1 MPVEEGRFG
10 VRFRPGSQF
19 DGGPSLKLPAA
30 VLALVAAVSFLTVR
44 GIGCVRAKFASDGP
58 AREEAPSIAKDA
70 RSSQTQPA
78 AQASEPQTEAKESP
92 PKAKAAQKAPHEPT
106 KEQRELS
113 ARWLSTA
120 PLRSARVRP
129 LLERL
134 AAAERSGD
142 EALIVS
148 TIEGIRLNPAL
159 ADLEDPLSRRL
170 GDLHVKRLLG
180 GEDTLLVTT
189 VSARRGDT
197 LERMARERGTTL
209 AALEMLNPAL
219 KGGKHLEPGAKV
231 RTLNFPRCL
240 LVVRSKIGFSDLFV
254 NGKFFRRYYGSVK
267 PDSHKGPCT
276 LTKEMEAK
284 ETMKAL
290 GAEFSP
296 PDMAEISAFLAPG
309 SQIIISTP

>member
-1 MPVEEGRFG
+1 MSVEEGRFG
-10 VRFRPGSQF
+10 VRFRPGSPY

-44 GIGCVRAKFASDGP
+44 GIGCVRAKLAPDP
-58 AREEAPSIAKDA
+58 VREEAPASAKDA
-70 RSSQTQPA
+70 TREQPYAA
-78 AQASEPQTEAKESP
+78 AQGQQEPKN
-92 PKAKAAQKAPHEPT
+92 AQKPSAEIT
-106 KEQRELS
+106 EEQKALS
-113 ARWLSTA
+113 AKWLSTA
-120 PLRSARVRP
+120 SLRTSRVRP

-134 AAAERSGD
+134 AAAERGGD

-148 TIEGIRLNPAL
+148 TLESVRSNPAL
-159 ADLEDPLSRRL
+159 ADLEDAFSRRL
-170 GDLHVKRLLG
+170 GDLHAKRLLG
-180 GEDTLLVTT
+180 GEDTLLVSTAT
-189 VSARRGDT
+189 ARRGDT

-209 AALEMLNPAL
+209 AAMEMLNPSL
-219 KGGKHLEPGAKV
+219 KGGKRPEPGMKV

-267 PDSHKGPCT
+267 PDYIAGPCT
-276 LTKEMEAK
+276 LTQHMDPK

-290 GAEFSP
+290 GVKFSP
-296 PDMAEISAFLAPG
+296 PEMDEISAFLAPG